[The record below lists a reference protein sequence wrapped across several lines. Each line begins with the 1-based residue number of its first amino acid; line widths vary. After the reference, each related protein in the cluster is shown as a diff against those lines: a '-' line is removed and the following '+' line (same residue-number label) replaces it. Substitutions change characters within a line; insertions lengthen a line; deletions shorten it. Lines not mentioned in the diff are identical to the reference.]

1 MQIQRRAEQRREEKR
16 REEENRTDEQ
26 RGGECA
32 EEVVDEDDNDKN
44 DHIPQTR
51 TSPCGDKK
59 KKEGNGKVEQE
70 YQETTSWY
78 HIVDIT
84 SRLS

>member
-16 REEENRTDEQ
+16 RGEQNRRTE
-26 RGGECA
+26 RGECA